1 MKKSIVLVLF
11 ALLAATSLQ
20 AQVGI
25 NTSTPDSSAALDIQ
39 SPSGG
44 SDTRGVLFPRMTST
58 QRTTIA
64 NPAQSLIVF
73 DTDSMMFYYRVGTRW
88 VGLTPTEPIG
98 TSGVGAPH
106 LSGDITLNA
115 GTISAPNMS
124 SQTTTT
130 NTLAVP
136 GFSNNALVPPGVIVM
151 WSGAPNALPS
161 GWALCNGNY
170 YYPDGT
176 IYYHTNP
183 LLAIPVFVT
192 YAPNLSGRFIAGY
205 DPAITEYNNIGN
217 QGGTNTVTLAK
228 GNIPKHTHVLNNGT
242 DGASFS
248 DNGSHTHLI
257 GYSSSDRSGGQTG
270 TDVVRSYPGD
280 TGNVP
285 TSNDGGHRHTGN
297 TGDGT
302 TDGLGAA
309 PLDTRPPYFVL
320 AYIIKLQ

>member
-11 ALLAATSLQ
+11 ALFVLSGLQ

-25 NTSTPDSSAALDIQ
+25 NTQTPDSSAALDIQ

-44 SDTRGVLFPRMTST
+44 SNTRGVLFPRMTSN
-58 QRTTIA
+58 QRTTML

-98 TSGVGAPH
+98 TPGSAAPH
-106 LSGDITLNA
+106 VSGDITLNS
-115 GTISAPNMS
+115 GTITAPNMS

-130 NTLAVP
+130 NTLVVP

-151 WSGAPNALPS
+151 WSGAPNDIPP

-170 YYPDGT
+170 YHSDGT
-176 IYYHTNP
+176 LYYHTMP
-183 LLAIPVFVT
+183 WLALPVDVIF
-192 YAPNLSGRFIAGY
+192 APNLSGRFIAGY
-205 DPAITEYNNIGN
+205 DPAITEYNAIGN
-217 QGGTNTVTLAK
+217 QGGTNTVTLTK
-228 GNIPKHTHVLNNGT
+228 GNIPKHTHVLNDGT

-248 DNGSHTHLI
+248 DNGNHNHQI

-280 TGNVP
+280 TGNVW
-285 TSNDGGHRHTGN
+285 TNAAGGHRHTGN

-320 AYIIKLQ
+320 AYIIKLR

>member
-1 MKKSIVLVLF
+1 MKKSLILVLF
-11 ALLAATSLQ
+11 ALFALSSLQ

-25 NTSTPDSSAALDIQ
+25 NTPTPDSSAALDIQ

-44 SDTRGVLFPRMTST
+44 SNTRGVLFPRMTST
-58 QRTTIA
+58 QRTTLP

-88 VGLTPTEPIG
+88 VGLIPAEPIG
-98 TSGVGAPH
+98 TVGSGAPH
-106 LSGDITLNA
+106 VSGDITLNS
-115 GTISAPNMS
+115 GTITAPNLS
-124 SQTTTT
+124 T
-130 NTLAVP
+130 NNLVVP

-151 WSGAPNALPS
+151 WSGAPNDIPP

-170 YYPDGT
+170 YQPDGT

-183 LLAIPVFVT
+183 MLALPLTVV

-205 DPAITEYNNIGN
+205 DPAIPEYNGIGN
-217 QGGTNTVTLAK
+217 QGGTNSVTLTK
-228 GNIPKHTHVLNNGT
+228 GNLPKHTHVLNDGA

-248 DNGSHTHLI
+248 DNGSHSHQI

-280 TGNVP
+280 TGNVW
-285 TSNDGGHRHTGN
+285 TSNNGGHRHTGN

-320 AYIIKLQ
+320 AYIIKLR